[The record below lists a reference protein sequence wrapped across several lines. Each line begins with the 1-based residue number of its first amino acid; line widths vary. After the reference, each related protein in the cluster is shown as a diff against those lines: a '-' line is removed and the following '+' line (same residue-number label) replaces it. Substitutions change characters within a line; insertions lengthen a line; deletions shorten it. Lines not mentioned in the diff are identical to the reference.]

1 MQITLQA
8 VRLQRLASGF
18 FANSAPSWSARISYG
33 GERFV
38 AHRTEVMAFPITR
51 LRRLRRTEQLRSM
64 VRETHLTPEAFV
76 YPMFVCPGEG
86 VRKEVRSMP
95 GVSNLSVDEAV
106 KEAREA
112 YSLGVPSVILFGLP
126 QAKDE
131 VATGAWAEDG
141 VVQQAAR
148 AIKREIPK
156 LVILGDVC
164 LCEYMSHGHC
174 GIVRASAAPLSLG
187 AASAVAP
194 PPSTTT
200 EYEIVNDATLELL
213 ARTAVSQVR
222 AGVDIIAPSDMM
234 DGRVAAIRKA
244 LDQAQFLNTP
254 ILSYAA
260 KFASG
265 FYGPFREAAD
275 SAPQFGDRRS
285 YQMDPANIR
294 EAMREIELDLQEGA
308 DMIMVKPALPYLDV
322 IAAARERFDV
332 PLAAYQVSGEYAMI
346 EAAAR
351 NNWIDRERVMMESL
365 TSIRRAGAQIILT
378 YFAKDAA
385 KLLA

>member
-1 MQITLQA
+1 
-8 VRLQRLASGF
+8 
-18 FANSAPSWSARISYG
+18 
-33 GERFV
+33 
-38 AHRTEVMAFPITR
+38 MAFPITR

-64 VRETHLTPEAFV
+64 VRETHLTPESFI
-76 YPMFVCPGEG
+76 YPMFVCSGEG

-112 YSLGVPSVILFGLP
+112 YSLGVPSIILFGLP
-126 QAKDE
+126 QSKDE

-141 VVQQAAR
+141 IVQQAAR

-174 GIVRASAAPLSLG
+174 GIVRATGAPQSLG

-194 PPSTTT
+194 PPSTVT

-222 AGVDIIAPSDMM
+222 AGIDIIAPSDMM

-346 EAAAR
+346 EAAAS